1 MAQPRGRQR
10 GGRAIRAL
18 GLAALGFQVTG
29 SDISPVA
36 VQRAGDEAARRG
48 IRLPCFIAD
57 VRALPVCSTTFDAV
71 IACDN
76 ALPHLLSEDEIHQA
90 LQECLRCLRPNGR
103 CVISMRDY
111 EVPPSPGTVET
122 RDYGDRTWAGR
133 DCRLSQIWRWH
144 GAFYDVAFELMTND
158 DAKEVVARTPPT
170 TYFAIRTD
178 RVAMLM
184 EQAGFTWVRRSRRTR
199 MPYARYPAPLARLV
213 ARRRPRRRG
222 DASARLGPSTHCLR
236 QRALASD
243 VLRGRRGPSIVGGSA
258 WEPTPWRAVQAARGR
273 R

>member
-1 MAQPRGRQR
+1 LDVRGFYDALAPWYHLVYQDWEASIAWQGQALASLLASELGSMRHDVLDAAVGIGTQ
-10 GGRAIRAL
+10 AL
-18 GLAALGFQVTG
+18 GLATLGFQVTG
-29 SDISPVA
+29 SDISPGA
-36 VQRAGDEAARRG
+36 VQRAGEEAARRG

-111 EVPPSPGTVET
+111 QVPPSPGTVET

-133 DCRLSQIWRWH
+133 ACRLSQIWRWH
-144 GAFYDVAFELMTND
+144 GAFYDVAFELVTKD
-158 DAKEVVARTPPT
+158 DAKEIVARTPPT
-170 TYFAIRTD
+170 TYFAIGTD

-184 EQAGFTWVRRSRRTR
+184 EQAGFARVRRID
-199 MPYARYPAPLARLV
+199 
-213 ARRRPRRRG
+213 G
-222 DASARLGPSTHCLR
+222 CLF
-236 QRALASD
+236 QP
-243 VLRGRRGPSIVGGSA
+243 VIVG
-258 WEPTPWRAVQAARGR
+258 AR
-273 R
+273 

>member
-1 MAQPRGRQR
+1 VAILDVRGFYDALAPWYHLVYQDWEASIAWQGQALASLLASELGSMRHDVLDAAVGIGTQ
-10 GGRAIRAL
+10 AL
-18 GLAALGFQVTG
+18 GLATLGFQVTG
-29 SDISPVA
+29 SDISPGA
-36 VQRAGDEAARRG
+36 VQRAGEEAARRG

-111 EVPPSPGTVET
+111 QVPPSPGTVET

-133 DCRLSQIWRWH
+133 ACRLSQIWRWH
-144 GAFYDVAFELMTND
+144 GAFYDVAFELVTKD
-158 DAKEVVARTPPT
+158 DAKEIVARTPPT
-170 TYFAIRTD
+170 TYFAIGTD

-184 EQAGFTWVRRSRRTR
+184 EQAGFARVRRID
-199 MPYARYPAPLARLV
+199 
-213 ARRRPRRRG
+213 G
-222 DASARLGPSTHCLR
+222 CLF
-236 QRALASD
+236 QP
-243 VLRGRRGPSIVGGSA
+243 VIVG
-258 WEPTPWRAVQAARGR
+258 AR
-273 R
+273 

>member
-1 MAQPRGRQR
+1 MAILDVRGFYDALAPWYHLVYPDWEASIAWQGQALASLLASELGSMRHDVLDAAVGIGTQ
-10 GGRAIRAL
+10 AL
-18 GLAALGFQVTG
+18 GLATLGFQVTG

-36 VQRAGDEAARRG
+36 VQRAGEEAARRG

-111 EVPPSPGTVET
+111 QVPPSPGTVET

-133 DCRLSQIWRWH
+133 ACRLSQIWRWH
-144 GAFYDVAFELMTND
+144 GAFYDVAFELVTKD

-184 EQAGFTWVRRSRRTR
+184 EQAGFAKVRRIDGCLFQ
-199 MPYARYPAPLARLV
+199 PVLVGAR
-213 ARRRPRRRG
+213 
-222 DASARLGPSTHCLR
+222 
-236 QRALASD
+236 
-243 VLRGRRGPSIVGGSA
+243 
-258 WEPTPWRAVQAARGR
+258 
-273 R
+273 